1 MGRVARIDFPRD
13 GIIDYLGSRQKER
26 LFREN
31 TITQLVIISK
41 VGMYVAQRARS
52 QKKKKKK
59 RYFVTFVP
67 VRLKTRFGCSQQRR
81 GSSVACRNTHRMEK
95 KKSSSK
101 RQRTSHRT

>member
-59 RYFVTFVP
+59 KVFRDICASPFKNQ
-67 VRLKTRFGCSQQRR
+67 VRVFSAATWIECGMPKYPSHG
-81 GSSVACRNTHRMEK
+81 K
-95 KKSSSK
+95 KKVK
-101 RQRTSHRT
+101 QQKTTYIP